1 MSSPLYREE
10 LLDHFRYPR
19 NSGVLVDAQGRSEV
33 LNPSCGDQISLEI
46 KVDNDRVSEIAF
58 QGKGCVI
65 SQASASLLTEFAK
78 GKTVKILEALTK
90 DDMLSL
96 VGIELGPT
104 RLRCALLA
112 LEGLQR
118 AIVQYKESHA

>member
-1 MSSPLYREE
+1 MSTLYREE

-19 NSGVLVDAQGRSEV
+19 NSGELPDAQVSTEV
-33 LNPSCGDQISLEI
+33 LNPSCGDEIAMQIVVEDDILLQISF
-46 KVDNDRVSEIAF
+46 K
-58 QGKGCVI
+58 GKGCVI
-65 SQASASLLTEFAK
+65 SQAAASLLTELVK
-78 GKTVKILEALTK
+78 GKSLEFIEALTK

-112 LEGLQR
+112 LESLHKALSLYKGLH
-118 AIVQYKESHA
+118 V